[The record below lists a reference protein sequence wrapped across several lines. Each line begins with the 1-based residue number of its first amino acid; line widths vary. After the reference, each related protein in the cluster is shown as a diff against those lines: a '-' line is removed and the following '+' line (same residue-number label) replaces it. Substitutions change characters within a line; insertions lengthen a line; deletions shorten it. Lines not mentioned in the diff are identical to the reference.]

1 MCLTVMIIIITMII
15 IIMIIIAN
23 EQLCKDASGC
33 EAAGQPNKAVRES
46 SNWQP
51 NESKSDVT

>member
-1 MCLTVMIIIITMII
+1 MCLTVMII